1 MTMLTVKQ
9 PTHYGYKSVHD
20 LPTPPSTSRPSPPL
34 AYQDHPSSHKLLPSI
49 PRSHSPPGQ
58 PMSAHH
64 RGLPPPAAMTLPPQP
79 SHSSSAPPPP
89 PPPAPQSIGQA
100 PSSTHSHV
108 MSQLPGPPPQWHGA
122 EESMRSWLA
131 AKTEEERRRQEEE
144 KTRQESLR
152 LEQRR
157 IEADMLRTSLNGG
170 IPPPI
175 VPLVFA
181 GMGGGVPPAA
191 LEWAQQFLAQQNQQ
205 PQHPQLL
212 PSQGPL
218 SPDHRRD
225 SHSQYAGQYSGVPS
239 TPSSAPGPNG
249 FFKYPGSPQR
259 GRATTLSSTGSV
271 SRPLGSSNLPSLNTN
286 VPHSGP
292 PGSSTL
298 QSHHQQQHHHHHPAA
313 QSVQVQQETQP
324 SPSIYFHHWHPPTS
338 QAGGGS
344 TQPATPSGES
354 PRNKRKA
361 TSPQQAPPP
370 PSQHRLRSPPFHGGS
385 TLGNPPPGRR
395 RGHSRQHSDLSSSYR
410 PSGRGRRDSYGTPRG
425 KSPQVASF
433 GTSPEHGES
442 TYGQQQ
448 QQARSVGG
456 HSVSSLLSEE
466 PSRSAQYGS
475 TSSEA
480 YQGQGE
486 ERRRPPL

>member
-20 LPTPPSTSRPSPPL
+20 LPTPPSISRPSPPL
-34 AYQDHPSSHKLLPSI
+34 AYQDHPSHKLLPSI
-49 PRSHSPPGQ
+49 PRSHSPAGQ

-79 SHSSSAPPPP
+79 PHASSAPPPP

-100 PSSTHSHV
+100 QSSHGHL
-108 MSQLPGPPPQWHGA
+108 MGQLPGPPPQWQGA
-122 EESMRSWLA
+122 EDSMRSWLA

-144 KTRQESLR
+144 KTRQETLR

-157 IEADMLRTSLNGG
+157 IEADMLRTSLSGG

-191 LEWAQQFLAQQNQQ
+191 LEWAQQFLAQQGQ

-218 SPDHRRD
+218 SPEHRRD
-225 SHSQYAGQYSGVPS
+225 SQSQPYGQYAGVPS
-239 TPSSAPGPNG
+239 TPSSAPGPHG
-249 FFKYPGSPQR
+249 FPAYPGSPQR

-292 PGSSTL
+292 PGPSAL
-298 QSHHQQQHHHHHPAA
+298 QSHQHAAA
-313 QSVQVQQETQP
+313 QSAQSQQEAQP

-361 TSPQQAPPP
+361 TGPQPAPPP
-370 PSQHRLRSPPFHGGS
+370 PSQHQRLRSPPFHGGS
-385 TLGNPPPGRR
+385 TLENPPPGRR
-395 RGHSRQHSDLSSSYR
+395 RGHTRQRSDLSSYR
-410 PSGRGRRDSYGTPRG
+410 PTGRGRGESFGTPRG
-425 KSPQVASF
+425 MSPQVASF
-433 GTSPEHGES
+433 STAPE
-442 TYGQQQ
+442 YGSASSVSAQQQQQ
-448 QQARSVGG
+448 QQAPRSVGG

-466 PSRSAQYGS
+466 PSHAAQYGP
-475 TSSEA
+475 TPTEA

-486 ERRRPPL
+486 ERRRSPL

>member
-34 AYQDHPSSHKLLPSI
+34 AYQDHPSHKLLPSI

-100 PSSTHSHV
+100 PSIHSHA
-108 MSQLPGPPPQWHGA
+108 MGQLPGPPPQWHGA

-191 LEWAQQFLAQQNQQ
+191 LEWAQQFLAQQGQQ

-225 SHSQYAGQYSGVPS
+225 SHSQSYGQYAGVPS
-239 TPSSAPGPNG
+239 TPSSAPGPHG
-249 FFKYPGSPQR
+249 FPGYPGSPQR

-298 QSHHQQQHHHHHPAA
+298 QSQQQHPAA
-313 QSVQVQQETQP
+313 QSAQTQQEAQP

-361 TSPQQAPPP
+361 TGPQQAPPP
-370 PSQHRLRSPPFHGGS
+370 PIQQRLRSPPFHGGS

-395 RGHSRQHSDLSSSYR
+395 RGHSRQHSDISSYR
-410 PSGRGRRDSYGTPRG
+410 PTGRGRGESFGTPRG
-425 KSPQVASF
+425 MSPQVTSF
-433 GTSPEHGES
+433 GTGPEHGES
-442 TYGQQQ
+442 TSGQQQ
-448 QQARSVGG
+448 QTRIVGG

-466 PSRSAQYGS
+466 PSRAAQYS
-475 TSSEA
+475 SASSEA
-480 YQGQGE
+480 YQGQSE
-486 ERRRPPL
+486 ERRRSPL

>member
-9 PTHYGYKSVHD
+9 PTQYGYKSVHD

-34 AYQDHPSSHKLLPSI
+34 AYQDHPSHKLLPSI

-64 RGLPPPAAMTLPPQP
+64 RGLPPPAAMTLPQP

-89 PPPAPQSIGQA
+89 PPPAAQPIGQA
-100 PSSTHSHV
+100 PSTYSHG
-108 MSQLPGPPPQWHGA
+108 MGQLPGPPPQWHGA
-122 EESMRSWLA
+122 EESMKSWLA

-191 LEWAQQFLAQQNQQ
+191 LEWAQQFLAQQGQQ
-205 PQHPQLL
+205 PQPPQLL

-225 SHSQYAGQYSGVPS
+225 SHSQSYGQYSGVPS
-239 TPSSAPGPNG
+239 TPSSAPGPHG
-249 FFKYPGSPQR
+249 FAGYPGSPQR
-259 GRATTLSSTGSV
+259 GRATTLSSTSSV
-271 SRPLGSSNLPSLNTN
+271 SRPHGSINLPNLNTN

-298 QSHHQQQHHHHHPAA
+298 QNQQQQQHPVTQPA
-313 QSVQVQQETQP
+313 QTQQEAQP

-361 TSPQQAPPP
+361 TGPQQAPPP
-370 PSQHRLRSPPFHGGS
+370 PSQQRLRSPPFHSGS
-385 TLGNPPPGRR
+385 TLANPPPGRR
-395 RGHSRQHSDLSSSYR
+395 RGHSRQHSDLSPYR
-410 PSGRGRRDSYGTPRG
+410 PTGRGRGESFGM
-425 KSPQVASF
+425 PQGMSSQVTSF
-433 GTSPEHGES
+433 GTGAEHNES
-442 TYGQQQ
+442 AAGQQQ
-448 QQARSVGG
+448 QTKSFGG

-466 PSRSAQYGS
+466 PSPAAQY
-475 TSSEA
+475 SSAPSVA
-480 YQGQGE
+480 YRGQGE
-486 ERRRPPL
+486 ERRQSPL

>member
-34 AYQDHPSSHKLLPSI
+34 AYQDHPSNKLLPSI

-64 RGLPPPAAMTLPPQP
+64 RGLPPPAAMNLPQP

-100 PSSTHSHV
+100 PSTYSHN
-108 MSQLPGPPPQWHGA
+108 MGQLPGPPPQWHGA

-191 LEWAQQFLAQQNQQ
+191 LEWAQQFLAQQGQQ
-205 PQHPQLL
+205 TQHPQLL

-225 SHSQYAGQYSGVPS
+225 SHSQPYGQYSGIPS
-239 TPSSAPGPNG
+239 TPSSAPGSHG
-249 FFKYPGSPQR
+249 FAGYPGSPQR
-259 GRATTLSSTGSV
+259 GRATTLSSTSSI
-271 SRPLGSSNLPSLNTN
+271 SRPHGSSNLPNLNTN
-286 VPHSGP
+286 VPHSGL

-298 QSHHQQQHHHHHPAA
+298 QSQQQQQHSVAQPA
-313 QSVQVQQETQP
+313 QTQQEAQP

-354 PRNKRKA
+354 PGNKRKA
-361 TSPQQAPPP
+361 TGPQQAPPP
-370 PSQHRLRSPPFHGGS
+370 PSQQRLRSPPFHGGS

-395 RGHSRQHSDLSSSYR
+395 RGHSRQYSDFSSYR
-410 PSGRGRRDSYGTPRG
+410 PTGRGRGESFGMSQTA
-425 KSPQVASF
+425 QATSF
-433 GTSPEHGES
+433 GTSAEHNEP
-442 TYGQQQ
+442 TAGQQQ
-448 QQARSVGG
+448 QAKGVGG

-466 PSRSAQYGS
+466 PSPAAQYGS
-475 TSSEA
+475 APSNA
-480 YQGQGE
+480 YQDQGE
-486 ERRRPPL
+486 ERRRSPL